1 MGEGSAGAMTPS
13 VALRLGRISNLP
25 TVWSNTLAGVALAG
39 GSIWSQM
46 TLWLAIG
53 LSLFYVA
60 GMFLNDAF
68 DQDIDAI
75 ERPDRPIPA
84 GLVSANTVFAA
95 GFGLMLAGLGLVLL
109 ASTESGTESSAMAAA
124 LVLAAA
130 IVFYNW
136 HHKGNPLSPFFM
148 GLCRVL
154 AYMTA
159 GLAVIV
165 WPTGSLVLAALVALG
180 YLIGLTYAAKQEALD
195 RLESLWPLAFLAAP
209 VIYGL
214 VALAMQFEAIL
225 LILLTGLV
233 AWIGL
238 ALFYLRRR
246 QKGDVPKAVVSLIAG
261 ISLVDALFLAAA
273 GAVSGALVSVLFFFL
288 TLSLQRWV
296 SGT

>member
-53 LSLFYVA
+53 LSLLYVA

-84 GLVSANTVFAA
+84 GLVSANAVFAA
-95 GFGLMLAGLGLVLL
+95 GFGLMLAGLGFVLL
-109 ASTESGTESSAMAAA
+109 ASTGSGTESSAMAAA